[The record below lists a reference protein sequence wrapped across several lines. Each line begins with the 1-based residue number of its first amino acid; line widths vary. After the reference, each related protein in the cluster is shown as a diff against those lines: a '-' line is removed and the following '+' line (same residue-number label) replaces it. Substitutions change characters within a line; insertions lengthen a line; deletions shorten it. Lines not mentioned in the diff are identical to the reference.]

1 MLPALNMPAIRKKWL
16 ASFCVTLL
24 AAGLVLAKA
33 DFQRLHALAQSRY
46 GSQAAAT
53 VNQWQALIQDIQ
65 SLPDSEKLVKANDF
79 FNTRIRFVDDIHT
92 WQQKDYWATPLEL
105 IGRRQG
111 DCEDFSIAK
120 YTTLLLAGV
129 DMNKLRITYV
139 KARIGGGYSK
149 ITQAHM
155 VLAYYDT
162 PTAEPLILDNLIMEI
177 QQASRREDLNPV
189 FGFNSKGLWVG
200 GADKPASNNPGA
212 KLSRWSDLLQRME
225 QDGLQ

>member
-1 MLPALNMPAIRKKWL
+1 MPPVRNNKLTVLWVVLLTCSLAL
-16 ASFCVTLL
+16 
-24 AAGLVLAKA
+24 AGA
-33 DFQRLHALAQSRY
+33 DFKQLRELALSRY
-46 GSQAAAT
+46 GAQAADT
-53 VNQWQALIQDIQ
+53 VAQWQALIQDIQ
-65 SLPDSEKLVKANDF
+65 PLPDRDKLVGANDF

-92 WQQKDYWATPLEL
+92 WKQKDYWATPLEF
-105 IGRRQG
+105 IGRHQG

-129 DMNKLRITYV
+129 DMDKLRITYV
-139 KARIGGGYSK
+139 KARIGGSYSK

-155 VLAYYDT
+155 VLAYYET

-177 QQASRREDLNPV
+177 RPASRREDLKPV